1 VTQDDDWAA
10 SLRSPRL
17 LPSVVAYFVLVGT
30 SERLPMQTMAD
41 VWSGSIRESSVESV
55 RRVDR
60 VFPCKVYIDS
70 N

>member
-1 VTQDDDWAA
+1 VTQDDDWAT